1 MKTFYLGCKI
11 NTNIPSEELFFAIKI
26 YNSNTK
32 KYILDMK
39 PVKLSSSNE
48 AHQVFIYQT
57 SVDQAR
63 KHQVWLYIYRSWHS
77 SEYKLIAD
85 RNIGS
90 LSTFNKP
97 ENFKKLTPMQV
108 NQSTNNNQRVKNAQP
123 IPTMRLAISRRNIF
137 VTPEYP
143 SESPNDPFRKRQIE
157 QELTDRIQGEDLS

>member
-11 NTNIPSEELFFAIKI
+11 NTNIPNEELFFAIKV

-39 PVKLSSSNE
+39 PIKLSSSHE
-48 AHQVFIYQT
+48 AYQVFIYQT

-77 SEYKLIAD
+77 SEYKLIAY

-90 LSTFNKP
+90 LAAFDKP
-97 ENFKKLTPMQV
+97 GNFKNLTYQLFDLLFHVEIFLLPLNIHLKVLRIRLEKVKLKRNLQRESMEKLT
-108 NQSTNNNQRVKNAQP
+108 
-123 IPTMRLAISRRNIF
+123 
-137 VTPEYP
+137 
-143 SESPNDPFRKRQIE
+143 
-157 QELTDRIQGEDLS
+157 LTKKEHLYVVLLHTFIVY